1 MVSKNVL
8 RQLPDLEGLATFA
21 RVAEVRSFVR
31 AAVELGVSKATVSK
45 AVARLEKR
53 LGARLFHRTSRRLSL
68 TEAGAGLVERASRM
82 LAEAE
87 AAEGDALAQSAAPR
101 GLVRVA
107 APMSFG
113 LAYVAP
119 ALPAFMEAFADIVL
133 DLHLS
138 DERVDLIGGGFDV
151 ALRIG
156 ALPDSSLTGRKLCEV
171 KRLLVGAPAYFAR
184 HSRPSH
190 PRDLAGHACL
200 TYAYLP
206 SPELWWFKGPD
217 GEDVSVRPTS
227 RLRANNGDALTPA
240 LLAGLGLAVQPEFLI
255 GCELAQGRL
264 EAVMTDWTPP
274 PVALHL
280 LTPGGGLRPARV
292 NALIDFLAKRFVAPD
307 WARRGVEAF
316 SPLPD
321 PHVGH

>member
-1 MVSKNVL
+1 MVSNGAL
-8 RQLPDLEGLATFA
+8 RKLPDLEALAIFA
-21 RVAEVRSFVR
+21 RVADVRSFVR
-31 AAVELGVSKATVSK
+31 AATEMGVSKATVSK
-45 AVARLEKR
+45 AVARLEAR

-68 TEAGAGLVERASRM
+68 TDAGAALVERASRM
-82 LAEAE
+82 LGEAE

-119 ALPAFMEAFADIVL
+119 ALPAFMEAFPDVVI
-133 DLHLS
+133 DLNLS
-138 DERVDLIGGGFDV
+138 DELVDLIGGGFDV

-156 ALPDSSLTGRKLCEV
+156 ALPDSSLTGRRLCEV

-184 HSRPSH
+184 HGRPSH

-200 TYAYLP
+200 SYAYLP
-206 SPELWWFKGPD
+206 SPQLWRFVGPG
-217 GEDVSVRPTS
+217 GEDVSVRPSS

-240 LLAGLGLAVQPEFLI
+240 LLAGRGLAVQPEFVI

-264 EAVMTDWTPP
+264 EAVMTDWASPP
-274 PVALHL
+274 IALHL

-292 NALIDFLAKRFVAPD
+292 NALIEFLTKRFVAPD
-307 WARRGVEAF
+307 WARRGPNGP
-316 SPLPD
+316 SPLA
-321 PHVGH
+321 G